1 MTNDQ
6 QSFEMS
12 DQTARRLGKLMEAA
26 LDDTDPSDGIPLST
40 IDSSVLQTI
49 LDLLDKRLDARQLDV
64 RRMISVM
71 EAANFLNNQ
80 MLIDELAPLVA
91 DHIRGK
97 TAEQIRDMLGLEDD
111 FTEEERREIEKEQAW
126 FLQQDSILN

>member
-1 MTNDQ
+1 
-6 QSFEMS
+6 
-12 DQTARRLGKLMEAA
+12 
-26 LDDTDPSDGIPLST
+26 
-40 IDSSVLQTI
+40 
-49 LDLLDKRLDARQLDV
+49 LDLLDKRLDARQLEV

-97 TAEQIRDMLGLEDD
+97 TPEQIRDMLGLEDD

-126 FLQQDSILN
+126 FLQQDNILN